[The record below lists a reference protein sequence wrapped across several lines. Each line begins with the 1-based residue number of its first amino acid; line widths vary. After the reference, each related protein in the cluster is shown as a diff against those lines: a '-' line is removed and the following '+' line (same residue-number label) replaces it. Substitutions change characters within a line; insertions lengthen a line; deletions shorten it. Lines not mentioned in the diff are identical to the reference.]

1 MDTNILVFCV
11 VLQVLQRD
19 IETHGKIVCSVVKL
33 CEKIVRADPSKGHY
47 DTAHAYKVA
56 RSLERRW
63 HFLYLRSLEWQCHLE
78 TLAGKLR
85 NTVSTCHHFYCPE
98 SFLNCSQC
106 LSICKLYV
114 SKLCCDSHAF
124 REIR

>member
-1 MDTNILVFCV
+1 CWTMKTSIMFS
-11 VLQVLQRD
+11 VLQRD

-33 CEKIVRADPSKGHY
+33 CERLVRSEPGSVRLKGHN

-63 HFLYLRSLEWQCHLE
+63 HYLYLRSLEWQCHLE

-85 NTVSTCHHFYCPE
+85 N
-98 SFLNCSQC
+98 N
-106 LSICKLYV
+106 
-114 SKLCCDSHAF
+114 
-124 REIR
+124 

>member
-1 MDTNILVFCV
+1 MDTNILVFRV

-85 NTVSTCHHFYCPE
+85 NTQRLQELPFNSDIPCVKLFPDVRGRMGVLSGTDG
-98 SFLNCSQC
+98 SQ
-106 LSICKLYV
+106 
-114 SKLCCDSHAF
+114 
-124 REIR
+124 